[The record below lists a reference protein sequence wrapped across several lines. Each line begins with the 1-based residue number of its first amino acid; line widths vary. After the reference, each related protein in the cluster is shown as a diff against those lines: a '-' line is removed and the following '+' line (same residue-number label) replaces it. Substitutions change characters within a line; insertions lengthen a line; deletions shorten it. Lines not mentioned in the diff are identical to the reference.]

1 MSEQDILY
9 CVKLKDVSSDPEV
22 ATELISAMD
31 FQYSSWFD
39 YQEKIGFHTL
49 YFSSE
54 LEADEAMDRLSQM
67 VTQWRDYDIQIA
79 DMERLNIKREDWSE
93 VWKKYFKVMQI
104 SEHLVIKPSWLEHLP
119 ESGQFILEI
128 DPGMSFGTGQHATTA
143 FCLRMLDKLA
153 HRESKPATESFLDA
167 GCGSG
172 ILSIAAAMLGYAPIT
187 AFDYDPEA
195 VRVAAENFE
204 INGLAD
210 DAIALSVED
219 VTEYEASGYDVV
231 AANILAHILRA
242 NCQRI
247 VSYVRSGGYLMLSGI
262 LREEFDD
269 TVAEFEAS
277 GVKLLES
284 ASEKEWT
291 GGLFVKSKS
300 KLTAFQLS

>member
-1 MSEQDILY
+1 
-9 CVKLKDVSSDPEV
+9 
-22 ATELISAMD
+22 
-31 FQYSSWFD
+31 
-39 YQEKIGFHTL
+39 
-49 YFSSE
+49 
-54 LEADEAMDRLSQM
+54 
-67 VTQWRDYDIQIA
+67 
-79 DMERLNIKREDWSE
+79 MERLNIKREDWSE

-104 SEHLVIKPSWLEHLP
+104 SEHLVIKPSWLEHQP
-119 ESGQFILEI
+119 EPGQLILEI

-172 ILSIAAAMLGYAPIT
+172 ILSIAAAKLGYAPIT
-187 AFDYDPEA
+187 AFDYDPDA

-219 VTEYEASGYDVV
+219 VTEYEASDYDVV
-231 AANILAHILRA
+231 AANILGHILRA
-242 NCQRI
+242 NCRRI
-247 VSYVRSGGYLMLSGI
+247 VSYVRPGGYLMLAGI
-262 LREEFDD
+262 LREEFAVLAAD
-269 TVAEFEAS
+269 FEAV

-291 GGLFVKSKS
+291 GGLFVRM
-300 KLTAFQLS
+300 

>member
-9 CVKLKDVSSDPEV
+9 CVKLKDVSSDQEV

-31 FQYSSWFD
+31 FQYSSWID

-49 YFSSE
+49 YFDSE
-54 LEADEAMDRLSQM
+54 IDADEAMERLRPM

-104 SEHLVIKPSWLEHLP
+104 SEHLVIKPSWLEHQP
-119 ESGQFILEI
+119 EPGQLILEI

-153 HRESKPATESFLDA
+153 NRAEAPATESFLDV

-172 ILSIAAAMLGYAPIT
+172 ILSIAAAKLGYSPIT
-187 AFDYDPEA
+187 AFDYDPDA
-195 VRVAAENFE
+195 VKIAGENFE
-204 INGLAD
+204 INGLSEE
-210 DAIALSVED
+210 AITLSIED
-219 VTEYEASGYDVV
+219 VTRYEASGYDVV

-242 NCQRI
+242 NCPRI
-247 VSYVRSGGYLMLSGI
+247 VSYVRPGGYLMLSGI
-262 LREEFDD
+262 LREEFDA
-269 TVAEFEAS
+269 TVAEFEVA

-291 GGLFVKSKS
+291 GGLFVKP
-300 KLTAFQLS
+300 